1 MQACCIGRSCLPEPG
16 DAAERSRALI
26 LVMEGSSFVVRHSLQ
41 CIMQPNSASLEMEVT
56 RQWQTIIL
64 LP

>member
-26 LVMEGSSFVVRHSLQ
+26 LVMEGSSLVEFALNVSVS
-41 CIMQPNSASLEMEVT
+41 
-56 RQWQTIIL
+56 
-64 LP
+64 